1 MSNSNKHIE
10 EFLDDYLNKEQSPD
24 YAVLITGC
32 WGSGKT
38 YFIRQFLEKQG
49 AAGKDVV
56 KKPDW
61 LNGFE
66 KYTVVYVSLFGMKTR
81 EDINKKIERILHP
94 KINSKNI
101 KYLPDAIS
109 LVSDLAGIAV
119 GTAVTAAMTFTTSGS
134 AASFAVPAG
143 VATKKASGSFF
154 KNILMKIFNRKKDV
168 EYFLSD
174 FLEEIKKKRLVAIF
188 DDVERADMPLPELL
202 GYLNEYVEHL
212 HVPCIL
218 LADKEKWEEAQKCQ
232 EDKSTLH
239 HLSSTKE
246 KVIGK
251 EFQIQTSFD
260 EVWNSWFNEGHH
272 ILSDEIYL
280 FLKNYRDSVAS
291 IFDASKIPNFRSLKH
306 TLFDM
311 QRFIKNIERQ
321 YLIKPEFNSL
331 LIADFI
337 AHQYMYYLGLL
348 NPYEMT
354 KDISSSA
361 SRISR
366 ILNQNQSRK
375 DFRIQ
380 TSSLMNSGDN
390 VTWSIVPCNQ
400 NAEEELSNY
409 EHFQK
414 KFSCINKL
422 TSLGDS
428 FFANKWLQIWHIWL
442 VKNYADYDEINQII
456 KESIWYDGE
465 KEYYL
470 RKMLDWFMLDDKSGQ
485 KALSAFEES
494 LETESLV
501 DPFLIMDLFYR
512 IYWYSQ
518 QQVLQY
524 SPEKFKIKMEEYVKS
539 IKPKLK
545 DRDMDSWKSQGWIDD
560 TYKQF
565 EKENEEFRLL
575 LKDLL
580 NDKIR
585 DRNERVKEEFY
596 TLLGSN
602 SYNDI
607 KRACDRIT
615 LYSREKFPFAEL
627 NVQRLCST
635 YQSMKNEWHSYFFNS
650 LEERYKKQENGNEWN
665 KELIKSEKGFL
676 KDLLREAKQIYDNA
690 ERPISPSIFSFYYL
704 IRTVNKILKG
714 VMNDAA

>member
-10 EFLDDYLNKEQSPD
+10 EFLNNYLNEEQSPD

-38 YFIRQFLEKQG
+38 YFIRQYLGGDRKEIK
-49 AAGKDVV
+49 
-56 KKPDW
+56 DW
-61 LNGFE
+61 LTDCV
-66 KYTVVYVSLFGMKTR
+66 KYTVVYVSLFGLKNR
-81 EDINKKIERILHP
+81 DEIDKKIQEVFRPKLGLRKLFCHP
-94 KINSKNI
+94 N
-101 KYLPDAIS
+101 AVS
-109 LVSDLAGIAV
+109 LVGNLAVVAV
-119 GTAVTAAMTFTTSGS
+119 GAKIGTAAIAAGAP
-134 AASFAVPAG
+134 AASVVLPAAIATGRAVG
-143 VATKKASGSFF
+143 ESLKFF
-154 KNILMKIFNRKKDV
+154 SN
-168 EYFLSD
+168 D
-174 FLEEIKKKRLVAIF
+174 FLKKIRIDKKNYKKLVVVF

-202 GYLNEYVEHL
+202 GYLNDYVEHL

-218 LADKEKWEEAQKCQ
+218 LADKDRWEEAQKCQ

-251 EFQIQTSFD
+251 EFQIQTTFD
-260 EVWNSWFNEGHH
+260 DVWNSWFNEGHH
-272 ILSDEIYL
+272 VLSDEIYL

-291 IFDASKIPNFRSLKH
+291 VFDASKIPNFRSLKH

-311 QRFIKNIERQ
+311 QRFVKNIERQ

-524 SPEKFKIKMEEYVKS
+524 SPEKFKMKMEEYVKS

-676 KDLLREAKQIYDNA
+676 KDLLCEAQQIYDNA

>member
-1 MSNSNKHIE
+1 MANSNKHIE
-10 EFLDDYLNKEQSPD
+10 EFLNNYLNVEQSPD

-38 YFIRQFLEKQG
+38 YFIRQYLGGDRKEIK
-49 AAGKDVV
+49 
-56 KKPDW
+56 DW
-61 LNGFE
+61 LTDCV
-66 KYTVVYVSLFGMKTR
+66 KYTVVYVSLFGLKNR
-81 EDINKKIERILHP
+81 DEIDKKIQEVFRP
-94 KINSKNI
+94 KLGLRKLFRYPN
-101 KYLPDAIS
+101 AVS
-109 LVSDLAGIAV
+109 LVGNLAVVAV
-119 GTAVTAAMTFTTSGS
+119 GAKIGAAAIAAGAS
-134 AASFAVPAG
+134 AASVVLPAAIATGKAVG
-143 VATKKASGSFF
+143 ESLKFFSKGFLKKIRIDR
-154 KNILMKIFNRKKDV
+154 KNYKK
-168 EYFLSD
+168 
-174 FLEEIKKKRLVAIF
+174 LVVVF

-202 GYLNEYVEHL
+202 GYLNDYVEHL

-218 LADKEKWEEAQKCQ
+218 LADKDRWEEAQKCQ

-251 EFQIQTSFD
+251 EFQIQTTFD
-260 EVWNSWFNEGHH
+260 DVWNSWFNEEHY
-272 ILSDEIYL
+272 ILSEEIYL

-291 IFDASKIPNFRSLKH
+291 VFDASRIPNFRSLRH

-311 QRFIKNIERQ
+311 QRFVKNIERR
-321 YLIKPEFNSL
+321 YLTKPEFNSL

-380 TSSLMNSGDN
+380 TSPLMNNGGN

-414 KFSCINKL
+414 IFSCINKL

-428 FFANKWLQIWHIWL
+428 FFANKWLQIWQKWL

-470 RKMLDWFMLDDKSGQ
+470 RKMLDWFMLDDESGQ
-485 KALSAFEES
+485 KALNAFEES

-524 SPEKFKIKMEEYVKS
+524 SPENFKMRMEEYVKS
-539 IKPKLK
+539 IKTKLK
-545 DRDMDSWKSQGWIDD
+545 DRDMDGWKSQGWIDD

-607 KRACDRIT
+607 KRVCDRIT

-627 NVQRLCST
+627 NVQRLCLT

-665 KELIKSEKGFL
+665 KELIKSEKVFL
-676 KDLLREAKQIYDNA
+676 KDLLCEAKQIYDNA

>member
-1 MSNSNKHIE
+1 MSNSNEHIE
-10 EFLDDYLNKEQSPD
+10 EFLNDYLNKEQSPD

-38 YFIRQFLEKQG
+38 YFIRQYLGGDRKEIK
-49 AAGKDVV
+49 
-56 KKPDW
+56 DW
-61 LNGFE
+61 LTDCV
-66 KYTVVYVSLFGMKTR
+66 KYTVVYVSLFGLKNR
-81 EDINKKIERILHP
+81 GEIDKKIQEVFRPKLGLRRLFRHP
-94 KINSKNI
+94 N
-101 KYLPDAIS
+101 AVS
-109 LVSDLAGIAV
+109 LVGNLAVVAV
-119 GTAVTAAMTFTTSGS
+119 GAKIGTAAIAAGAP
-134 AASFAVPAG
+134 AASVVLPAAIATGRAVG
-143 VATKKASGSFF
+143 ES
-154 KNILMKIFNRKKDV
+154 LKIFSN
-168 EYFLSD
+168 D
-174 FLEEIKKKRLVAIF
+174 FLKKIRIDRKNYKKLVVVF

-218 LADKEKWEEAQKCQ
+218 LADKDKWEEAQKCQ

-251 EFQIQTSFD
+251 EFQIQTTFD
-260 EVWNSWFNEGHH
+260 DVWNSWFNEEHY
-272 ILSDEIYL
+272 ILSEEIYL

-291 IFDASKIPNFRSLKH
+291 VFDASRIPNFRSLRH

-311 QRFIKNIERQ
+311 QRFVKNIERQ
-321 YLIKPEFNSL
+321 YLTKPEFNSL

-380 TSSLMNSGDN
+380 TSPLMNNGGN
-390 VTWSIVPCNQ
+390 VTWSIVSCNQ

-414 KFSCINKL
+414 IFSCVNKL

-428 FFANKWLQIWHIWL
+428 FFANKWLQIWQKWL
-442 VKNYADYDEINQII
+442 VENYADYDEINQII

-470 RKMLDWFMLDDKSGQ
+470 RKMLDWFMLDDESGQ
-485 KALSAFEES
+485 KALNAFEES

-518 QQVLQY
+518 KQVLQY
-524 SPEKFKIKMEEYVKS
+524 SPENFKMRMEEYVKS
-539 IKPKLK
+539 IKTKLK

-575 LKDLL
+575 LKGLL
-580 NDKIR
+580 NDKIK
-585 DRNERVKEEFY
+585 DRNERIKEEFY

-635 YQSMKNEWHSYFFNS
+635 YQSMKNGWHSYFFNS

-665 KELIKSEKGFL
+665 KELIKSEKVFL

-704 IRTVNKILKG
+704 IRTVKKILEGLK
-714 VMNDAA
+714 NDAA